1 MKPIRN
7 RKRLLFSA
15 MALAA
20 LTVSACSSDPGAT
33 PTSFPSAA
41 PEMSSSDASWSFD
54 ITDPA
59 LLAGASDAIFVG
71 TVIEQMGTKALSKF
85 PETQFLV
92 RIADGG
98 VLKGD
103 VSGDITVNQQGGLQ
117 PDGTMVLLDDDEMVT
132 VGQSYLFATGYLPSE
147 GWYTVVPHSGHQLI
161 TDDEVSVL
169 ENNSRSRGA
178 PQEEPAGV
186 AHMRD
191 AIAEGK
197 VPDAGEDLPPVNS
210 EPDGGHDVPSS
221 IPPTTTVTPT
231 PTR

>member
-1 MKPIRN
+1 
-7 RKRLLFSA
+7 
-15 MALAA
+15 
-20 LTVSACSSDPGAT
+20 
-33 PTSFPSAA
+33 
-41 PEMSSSDASWSFD
+41 MSSSDASWSFD

-59 LLAGASDAIFVG
+59 LLAGAPDAIFVG
-71 TVIEQMGTKALSKF
+71 TVIEQTGTKALSLF

-103 VSGDITVNQQGGLQ
+103 VAGDITVNQQGGLQ
-117 PDGTMVLLDDDEMVT
+117 PDGTMLLLDNDEMVT
-132 VGQSYLFATGYLPSE
+132 VGQSYLFATGYLPYE

-197 VPDAGEDLPPVNS
+197 VPDAGEDLPL
-210 EPDGGHDVPSS
+210 
-221 IPPTTTVTPT
+221 
-231 PTR
+231 

>member
-1 MKPIRN
+1 
-7 RKRLLFSA
+7 
-15 MALAA
+15 
-20 LTVSACSSDPGAT
+20 
-33 PTSFPSAA
+33 
-41 PEMSSSDASWSFD
+41 
-54 ITDPA
+54 
-59 LLAGASDAIFVG
+59 LAGSSDAIFVG
-71 TVIEQMGTKALSKF
+71 TAIEQTGIKALSKF

-103 VSGDITVNQQGGLQ
+103 VTGDITVNQQGGLQ
-117 PDGTMVLLDDDEMVT
+117 PDGTMALLDDDEMVT
-132 VGQSYLFATGYLPSE
+132 AGQSYPFATGYLPSE

-169 ENNSRSRGA
+169 EYTTADLAVLRRKNLRESLTCVTPLQRGRFRT
-178 PQEEPAGV
+178 PARV
-186 AHMRD
+186 
-191 AIAEGK
+191 
-197 VPDAGEDLPPVNS
+197 LPPVNS